1 MIGLLDELGPAKIP
15 NRDLKPVR
23 NPYSWNNN
31 ASVIFIDQPV
41 NTGFS
46 YSSQAVSTTAAASKD
61 IYALLTLFFTQFPQ
75 YAKQDFHISGESY
88 AGHYIPI
95 FSQEILSH
103 KDRNIN
109 LKSALIGNGLT
120 DPLTQY
126 KYYRPMACGEGGYP
140 SVLSKSDC
148 QTMDNALP
156 RCQSLIKSCYD
167 KGDARTCASATSNCN
182 NAMFGTFQRSGK
194 DVYDIRQNEGTGTPS
209 YSSQFLNSEK
219 VKQALGVE
227 VDRFDSCNGGINGN
241 FVSAGDWMLPIHRS
255 IPKILEQI
263 PVLIYAGDADF
274 ICNWLGN
281 RAWTN
286 ALEWPGKDAFSKA
299 KVQPLRSATGKA
311 DYGNVKTAKNFAF
324 MQIYQAG
331 HMVPADQPEPAVD
344 MFNRWIS
351 GEWFA
356 KQ

>member
-31 ASVIFIDQPV
+31 ASVVFIDQPV

-75 YAKQDFHISGESY
+75 YAKQDFHISGESH

-103 KDRNIN
+103 KARNIN

-140 SVLSKSDC
+140 SVLGDSDC

-156 RCQSLIKSCYD
+156 RCQSLIQSCYD
-167 KGDARTCASATSNCN
+167 GGDTQTCASATSNCN
-182 NAMFGTFQRSGK
+182 NAIFGTFSRSGK
-194 DVYDIRQNEGTGTPS
+194 DIYDIRQNDGACTPS
-209 YSSQFLNSEK
+209 YSSQFLNSK
-219 VKQALGVE
+219 TVMKALGVE
-227 VDRFDSCNGGINGN
+227 VDRFDSCNSNINGN

-255 IPKILEQI
+255 IPRILEQI

-286 ALEWPGKDAFSKA
+286 ALEWPGKEAFSKA
-299 KVQPLRSATGKA
+299 KVEPLRSVRGKA
-311 DYGNVKTAKNFAF
+311 DYGNVKTAQKFAF
-324 MQIYQAG
+324 VQIYQAG
-331 HMVPADQPEPAVD
+331 HMVPADQPEPAMD

-351 GEWFA
+351 GEWFS
-356 KQ
+356 K

>member
-15 NRDLKPVR
+15 NMDLKPVR
-23 NPYSWNNN
+23 HPYSWNNN
-31 ASVIFIDQPV
+31 ASVLFLDQPV
-41 NTGFS
+41 NAGFS
-46 YSSQAVSTTAAASKD
+46 YSSQNVSTTAAASKD
-61 IYALLTLFFTQFPQ
+61 IYALLTLFFAQFPQ

-95 FSQEILSH
+95 FSREILSH

-126 KYYRPMACGEGGYP
+126 EYYRPMACGEGGYP

-148 QTMDNALP
+148 QIMDNALH

-167 KGDARTCASATSNCN
+167 TSDARTCETATSNCN
-182 NAMFGTFQRSGK
+182 DAVLGTFIRSGK
-194 DVYDIRQNEGTGTPS
+194 DFYDIRQNDGAGTPS
-209 YSSQFLNSEK
+209 YSDQFLNSK
-219 VKQALGVE
+219 TVMQALGVE
-227 VDRFDSCNGGINGN
+227 VDRFDACNRSVNGN

-255 IPKILEQI
+255 IPKMLEQI

-286 ALEWPGKDAFSKA
+286 ALEWPGNRAFSKA

-311 DYGNVKTAKNFAF
+311 DYGNVKTAQNLSF

-344 MFNRWIS
+344 MFNRWIG
-351 GEWFA
+351 GEWFS
-356 KQ
+356 KR